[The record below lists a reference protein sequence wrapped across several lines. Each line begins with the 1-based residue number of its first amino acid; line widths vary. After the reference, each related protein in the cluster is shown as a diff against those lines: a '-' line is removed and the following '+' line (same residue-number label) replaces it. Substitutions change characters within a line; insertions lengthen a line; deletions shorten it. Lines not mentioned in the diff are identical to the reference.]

1 MLPTEANGQTRR
13 ETLSGEMGGTLG
25 GSDLETCVRK
35 LHTSKSAKTVVGGTR
50 GEARRGRRGEWE
62 VTLAG
67 DT

>member
-25 GSDLETCVRK
+25 GSDLETCVGK
-35 LHTSKSAKTVVGGTR
+35 LHTSKWATTVVGGMG
-50 GEARRGRRGEWE
+50 GEARHGRRGEWE
-62 VTLAG
+62 VTLIG